1 MYQVTIRTLRR
12 IARREILWNGN
23 REPLRNLWAWDPY
36 KSILRWAW
44 TQHGKYQERFKL
56 AMESPAFAHITFVRL
71 SSRDEVDL
79 WVRDLTE

>member
-1 MYQVTIRTLRR
+1 MATENRYVTSGPGT
-12 IARREILWNGN
+12 
-23 REPLRNLWAWDPY
+23 Y

-71 SSRDEVDL
+71 SSRDEVDR